1 MARFRPNQRRRE
13 PCVRPQSVPQTERA
27 QRKTSGKRAN
37 TRFAPTLGFL
47 FFTSSAFA
55 ATQTPDPRLPL
66 RQFLAQKTPLN
77 IQTRSPTEFS
87 FSSGTW
93 HGTNWTNRARVF
105 EPRHNLFPG
114 TASLLFLMEPFVMDG
129 IGGQIAADAAGTT
142 LVMVYDVPNQPLFG
156 RREDGLLGYCVQQQA
171 RTGDAT
177 WSLAFPMT
185 RSTLRSMDAV
195 QAWSAQGKGQRIHDF
210 VLIGFSKRGLSA
222 WLAAPD
228 PRVRALVSLGYNN
241 LNLEGQAQLQKR
253 NWGALSEHWTQMI
266 GPDFERELQTP
277 RGAALTRTWDPYSF
291 IGDIQVPK
299 LLVDATNNDYWS
311 LDSPTQFASALK
323 GPTNWLYVANSGHYM
338 ERAALPLVQTSASWI
353 RRTLA
358 NQTLPNPL
366 LSVSP
371 TQMELRAP
379 GASGATLYFAWSNSR
394 DFRSSTWAQTPMT
407 KRGVTWGIERP
418 IVPQGAHFLAV
429 FGAADY
435 PANGDAGSMQL
446 SSRVFIEAVG

>member
-1 MARFRPNQRRRE
+1 MGRFP
-13 PCVRPQSVPQTERA
+13 VA
-27 QRKTSGKRAN
+27 
-37 TRFAPTLGFL
+37 LGLLFL
-47 FFTSSAFA
+47 ASPAFS
-55 ATQTPDPRLPL
+55 ATQTPDPRTPL

-77 IQTRSPTEFS
+77 IHRQSPTQFS

-93 HGTNWTNRARVF
+93 HGTNWTNRVRVF
-105 EPRHNLFPG
+105 QPKHNLFPG
-114 TASLLFLMEPFVMDG
+114 TASLLFLMEPFLFDG
-129 IGGQIAADAAGTT
+129 AGGQIAADAAGTT
-142 LVMVYDVPNQPLFG
+142 FVMVYDVPNQPLWG
-156 RREDGLLGYCVQQQA
+156 HREDGLLGYSIREQA
-171 RTGDAT
+171 TTGDAT

-195 QAWSAQGKGQRIHDF
+195 QAWSEQGKGQRIHDF

-241 LNLEGQAQLQKR
+241 LNLEGQARLQTK

-277 RGAALTRTWDPYSF
+277 RGEALTQTWDPYSF
-291 IGDIQVPK
+291 VGDIKIPK

-311 LDSPTQFASALK
+311 LDSPTQFASSLR
-323 GPTNWLYVANSGHYM
+323 GTTNWLYVANSGHYM

-358 NQTLPNPL
+358 KQTLPNPT
-366 LSVSP
+366 LSFSP
-371 TQMELRAP
+371 TSWELRAP
-379 GASGATLYFAWSNSR
+379 GASGATLYYSWNNSR
-394 DFRSSTWAQTPMT
+394 DFRSSTWKQTPMT
-407 KRGVTWGIERP
+407 KRGAVWNSARP
-418 IVPQGAHFLAV
+418 PAPNGAKFLAI

-435 PANGDAGSMQL
+435 PAKGDAGPMQL
-446 SSRVFIEAVG
+446 SSRVSIEAVG

>member
-1 MARFRPNQRRRE
+1 MGRLSLAL
-13 PCVRPQSVPQTERA
+13 S
-27 QRKTSGKRAN
+27 
-37 TRFAPTLGFL
+37 L
-47 FFTSSAFA
+47 FFLASPAFA
-55 ATQTPDPRLPL
+55 ATQTPDPRVPL

-77 IQTRSPTEFS
+77 IQTQSPTEFS

-93 HGTNWTNRARVF
+93 HGTNWTNRVRVF

-114 TASLLFLMEPFVMDG
+114 TASLLFLMEPFVFDG
-129 IGGQIAADAAGTT
+129 AGGQIAADAAGTT
-142 LVMVYDVPNQPLFG
+142 LVMVYDVPNQPLWG
-156 RREDGLLGYCVQQQA
+156 HREDGLLGYCVREEA

-195 QAWSAQGKGQRIHDF
+195 QAWSAQGNRQRIRDF

-222 WLAAPD
+222 WLASPD

-241 LNLEGQAQLQKR
+241 LNLEGQAQLQHK

-266 GPDFERELQTP
+266 GPDFERELQTA
-277 RGAALTRTWDPYSF
+277 RGEALTKTWDPYSF
-291 IGDIQVPK
+291 IGDIKVPK

-311 LDSPTQFASALK
+311 LDSPTQFASSLR

-338 ERAALPLVQTSASWI
+338 ERAAVPLVQTSASWI

-358 NQTLPNPL
+358 TQTLPNPT

-371 TQMELRAP
+371 TQLELHAP
-379 GASGATLYFAWSNSR
+379 QAGGATLYYSWSNSR
-394 DFRSSTWAQTPMT
+394 DFRQSTWAQMPMT
-407 KRGVTWGIERP
+407 KRGASWRLTRP
-418 IVPQGAHFLAV
+418 IALQGAKFLAV

-435 PANGDAGSMQL
+435 PAKGEAGQMQL
-446 SSRVFIEAVG
+446 SSRVSIEAVG